1 MNIVDKI
8 LDVANYV
15 VPSVIGLLLLFE
27 IIYMIVEYAL

>member
-8 LDVANYV
+8 LNVANYV

-27 IIYMIVEYAL
+27 IIYIIIEYAL

>member
-8 LDVANYV
+8 LNAANYV
-15 VPSVIGLLLLFE
+15 VPSIIGLLLLFE